1 MKRTSL
7 DGKRWSPPTRPDVRQ
22 STAMATLGSAPSD
35 RNNLREASPPKKNPW
50 QRNRPP
56 GMMSVTESH
65 SEDSP
70 LPSVPT
76 ASTDAPSV
84 STVAVTPT
92 NTAASVAESRRSSS
106 RASSFSNPDVGA
118 VSPAPSQNDRGRDKT
133 VQSPAMNS
141 PAVSNASPHR
151 REATSEMRVSTPG
164 PEPEPEPQLT
174 LMSPPTIPKKDEP
187 DTPSV
192 AGSDKNLT
200 NLDGLWKNPVGA
212 DIHVRTAVKS
222 FFVHRDIV
230 TSQSGWFKDNVPPP
244 LAVCV
249 CKHQF
254 ARLPSIAYAIKALV
268 TDTWSRM
275 AQWSLSISTALRKP
289 LRMVYDSCIRT
300 VSSPWLLQQ
309 HIDEGDERVLGQGN

>member
-7 DGKRWSPPTRPDVRQ
+7 DGKRWSPPARPDVRQ

-35 RNNLREASPPKKNPW
+35 RINLREASPPKKNPW

-65 SEDSP
+65 TEDFP
-70 LPSVPT
+70 LPSVT

-106 RASSFSNPDVGA
+106 RASSFSTPDAGA
-118 VSPAPSQNDRGRDKT
+118 ISPAPSRNDRGRNMT
-133 VQSPAMNS
+133 VRSPAMNS
-141 PAVSNASPHR
+141 PALSNASPQR
-151 REATSEMRVSTPG
+151 REATSELRVSTPG
-164 PEPEPEPQLT
+164 PELEPEPEPEPVLT

-192 AGSDKNLT
+192 AGSDKSLT

-222 FFVHRDIV
+222 FFVHRDVV

-244 LAVCV
+244 PAVCI
-249 CKHQF
+249 CKHTSLDEPPFRTLFKFSLLTLCLGWVDGHCASQL
-254 ARLPSIAYAIKALV
+254 RPGNRCVRSTVHVYA
-268 TDTWSRM
+268 
-275 AQWSLSISTALRKP
+275 P
-289 LRMVYDSCIRT
+289 
-300 VSSPWLLQQ
+300 
-309 HIDEGDERVLGQGN
+309 